1 VSCKLILLTF
11 YLLFIGLG
19 GCQAKTDATNMV
31 GNDKNSHRCI
41 PSAGY
46 QWCGKENKCVRSW
59 ELAQEKNLTNTTE
72 AFLTYCQQ

>member
-1 VSCKLILLTF
+1 MSCKLILLTF

-72 AFLTYCQQ
+72 AFVTYCQQ

>member
-1 VSCKLILLTF
+1 MSCKLILLTF

>member
-72 AFLTYCQQ
+72 AFVTYCHQ